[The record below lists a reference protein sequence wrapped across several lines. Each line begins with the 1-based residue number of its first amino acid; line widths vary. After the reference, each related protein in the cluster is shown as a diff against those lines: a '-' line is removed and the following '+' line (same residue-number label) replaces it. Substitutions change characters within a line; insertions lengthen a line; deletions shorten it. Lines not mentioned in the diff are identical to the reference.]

1 MTDKEAGLIEEETG
15 MSKEEARL
23 TEEEAKQKDG
33 VIRVLARKN

>member
-1 MTDKEAGLIEEETG
+1 MTVEEAGLIEEETG

-33 VIRVLARKN
+33 MIRVLARKN